1 VVEII
6 TNETAKALNMLAKQ
20 QTKICNAIYQNHLAL
35 DYLLTSE
42 CGVCG
47 KFHVSNCCLQI
58 DDEGKVIKEITDK
71 MKKLAHVPVQTW
83 KGWSPNDL
91 FGGWF
96 SNLGRFKTLIGAV
109 VLVLGASLILPCLIP
124 LVLWSFRTI
133 IEATVER
140 KTAAQVM
147 ALWKYKPLDQ
157 DDAL

>member
-1 VVEII
+1 MES
-6 TNETAKALNMLAKQ
+6 TL
-20 QTKICNAIYQNHLAL
+20 
-35 DYLLTSE
+35 
-42 CGVCG
+42 
-47 KFHVSNCCLQI
+47 
-58 DDEGKVIKEITDK
+58 
-71 MKKLAHVPVQTW
+71 
-83 KGWSPNDL
+83 
-91 FGGWF
+91 GG
-96 SNLGRFKTLIGAV
+96 LKTLIGEV